1 MFTSGLPLQVKS
13 SGNFAPTLSPY
24 IGSVS
29 VLGVVLCTQSKLQ
42 GVVYITEETQY
53 HKHAKRKK
61 KNQQSDLDEIEQK

>member
-42 GVVYITEETQY
+42 GLSTLPKKLSVTSMPKE
-53 HKHAKRKK
+53 K
-61 KNQQSDLDEIEQK
+61 KNQQSDLDEIGQK